1 MAVSYS
7 YDTIYKIYAYRENAV
22 RIVATQGEGFAGAIS
37 SLGNNDL
44 VKSPQFQ
51 LRDDRGV
58 VVIPASGS
66 PRVELAIVK
75 SNGTE
80 DLLDCSIIDRST
92 GVIACPIRKSLTD
105 VPGIVKGEIR
115 LITTNAV
122 TKFYGINFFIHDG
135 VSDNAA
141 AQSSRFSDLIA
152 ALQQV
157 GLIIEGGSE
166 GTVSLDT
173 VIQANG
179 TKPVA
184 SGIIYNYLASNY
196 VKYVTVSDATIDDAV
211 ELNTLYYGHINGMYS
226 EIECVVGTSW
236 KTQFLHRS
244 NGVIQMRT
252 KHKTNDAWGD
262 WGDWSPIGTTTNIDD
277 SAITTAKISN
287 GAVTTLKLD
296 DNSVTDDKLSQ
307 ELRNKTSLLPENKY
321 VLFINELG
329 NVSSLSTFDLPTY
342 CKHGSVSHFY
352 AQSPLSTTLG
362 IRSGAACELQYIDFG
377 TYNVGYQII
386 TAFEEQKIFY
396 RIINSSVEPFSGGN
410 WTESLIKTSSIDD
423 GAITQN
429 KIASSVYESTPTNGS
444 SKLITSGGVYN
455 ALNNQIVVFSYTLTS
470 SGWNSNNE
478 QTVTKPSSYVV
489 TSDVIAD
496 TEIDST
502 TFYQLC
508 ADGCGGIYISSE
520 RSGSTL
526 TLTAHALNNKPTA
539 NVTVQVTLTKVSD
552 LSE

>member
-44 VKSPQFQ
+44 VKSPRFQ

-92 GVIACPIRKSLTD
+92 GVITCPIRKSLTD

-196 VKYVTVSDATIDDAV
+196 VKYATVSDATLDDAV
-211 ELNTLYYGHINGMYS
+211 DSNTLYYGHIGGAYS
-226 EIECVVGTSW
+226 EIECVVDTSW
-236 KTQFLHRS
+236 KTQYLYRS
-244 NGVIQMRT
+244 SGAVLIRT
-252 KHKTNDAWGD
+252 KHKSNDVWGD
-262 WGDWSPIGTTTNIDD
+262 WGDWTPIGTTTNIND
-277 SAITTAKISN
+277 SAITTAKINN
-287 GAVTTLKLD
+287 GAVTYAKLD
-296 DNSVTDDKLSQ
+296 TNLKNIIDQLPNVPMGYEYLGKLQNADALDSQYYCDPDKVYQFRASGNLAREIGLTSALDEDFDC
-307 ELRNKTSLLPENKY
+307 ELRNFKT
-321 VLFINELG
+321 
-329 NVSSLSTFDLPTY
+329 
-342 CKHGSVSHFY
+342 
-352 AQSPLSTTLG
+352 
-362 IRSGAACELQYIDFG
+362 
-377 TYNVGYQII
+377 
-386 TAFEEQKIFY
+386 
-396 RIINSSVEPFSGGN
+396 FSGSPQRYQVVR
-410 WTESLIKTSSIDD
+410 TAIDQRLYIREINVTD
-423 GAITQN
+423 PFVAGDFTPVHITRHMIAQGAVTQD
-429 KIASSVYESTPTNGS
+429 KIASSVYESTPTSGS
-444 SKLITSGGVYN
+444 SKLITSDGVYN

-478 QTVTKPSSYVV
+478 QIVTKPSSYVV

-526 TLTAHALNNKPTA
+526 ALTAHALNNKPTA

>member
-44 VKSPQFQ
+44 VKSPRFQ

-58 VVIPASGS
+58 VAIPTSGS

-92 GVIACPIRKSLTD
+92 GVITCPIRKSLTD

-196 VKYVTVSDATIDDAV
+196 VKYATVSDATLDDAV
-211 ELNTLYYGHINGMYS
+211 DSNTLYYGHIGGAYA
-226 EIECVVGTSW
+226 EIECVVGSSW
-236 KTQFLHRS
+236 KTQYLYRS
-244 NGVIQMRT
+244 SGAVQIRT
-252 KHKTNDAWGD
+252 KHKSNDVWGD
-262 WGDWSPIGTTTNIDD
+262 WGDWTPIGTTTNIND
-277 SAITTAKISN
+277 SAITTAKINN
-287 GAVTTLKLD
+287 GAVTYAKLD
-296 DNSVTDDKLSQ
+296 TNLKNIIDQLPDVPMGYEYLGKLQNADALDSQYYCDTDKVYQFRASGNLAREIGLTSALDEDFDC
-307 ELRNKTSLLPENKY
+307 ELRN
-321 VLFINELG
+321 
-329 NVSSLSTFDLPTY
+329 
-342 CKHGSVSHFY
+342 
-352 AQSPLSTTLG
+352 
-362 IRSGAACELQYIDFG
+362 
-377 TYNVGYQII
+377 
-386 TAFEEQKIFY
+386 FEA
-396 RIINSSVEPFSGGN
+396 FSGSPQRYQVVRTAIDQRLYIREINVTYPFVAGDF
-410 WTESLIKTSSIDD
+410 TPVLITRHMIAQ
-423 GAITQN
+423 GAVTQE
-429 KIASSVYESTPTNGS
+429 KLASSVYESTPTSGS
-444 SKLITSGGVYN
+444 SKLITSDGVYN